1 MRTSSF
7 KHPPSCSFLAWFVF
21 LLSIIGIN
29 SVGSSICNEK
39 ERQALLSFKHNI
51 SDPNNLLSS
60 WIDGDEDDCC
70 KWEGVGCDNRTG
82 HVVAV
87 DLGPN
92 TMCIINEAS
101 CTPDWYCDINPA
113 LQGEIGPSLLDLP
126 FLNYLDLSCNQF
138 ERIPRFIGSLHKLV
152 HLNLSYNNFVGNVP
166 PQLGNISTL
175 KYLDINN
182 DNGQLKVVGTLE
194 WVSHLDCLE
203 YLGLDSVDLSS
214 ASNWLESIS
223 KLSLLRTLH
232 LSYFYCP
239 DPSSLL
245 HLNSSRFLQH
255 LFLEEGNLTSPILNL
270 WLNQSSDMI
279 QLSLTGIELYG
290 VVPNVLNK
298 MHSLEYL
305 DLSFNNLEGEKTEDL
320 QFLSHLANLKTLDL
334 SYNLFSFNF
343 SELIIGSEKM
353 IEELKLWGNKIVGS
367 LNDIKKYCSL
377 RTLHLADNELSG
389 SLPDMSTMLSMK
401 LLFISN
407 NRLVGNLMGSNI
419 GHLSHLIGLDVSSN
433 FLEETIDETQFS
445 NFSKLEFLSLS
456 DFIPHWIS
464 NFTNLWGLNISQNFL
479 QGFLPNLYRS
489 TYRVIDFSNNRLEDK
504 FKQATYLD
512 LSNNHF
518 SGNIPECLGQYPG
531 NYLRYVNLAN
541 NKFSGEIPSSISYW
555 NRMNSLHLR
564 NNSLFGELP
573 LSLKNCTSLRILDV
587 GENELSG
594 GIPEWIGESLI
605 ELKVLYLHSNELN
618 GSIPLSICQ
627 LQSIRILDLSLN
639 NLSGSIP
646 TCFSNYSAAMSKI
659 SDEWFLN
666 NAKFGYITFYGIY
679 ALFHIYFDY
688 ELIMWKGKEAEYEK
702 NLRFLKVIDLSGNK
716 LVGKF
721 PVDLTNL
728 YGLNSLN
735 LSRNYLFGSIPNEI
749 GQMRSLENL
758 DLSNN
763 QLSGAI
769 PVSMAGLSFLAY
781 LNLSNN
787 NFSGCIPLG
796 TQLQSFTE
804 ANYQGNPKLRGPP
817 LPTKCQRDEHGNAPH
832 SEGIEETKE
841 DENWIIRNFGFFG
854 THSGWVVH
862 TVVDSLHMLKHQS
875 SVIEYPLEWRHTNR
889 YLTNPSNQ
897 ESIYSPYLEEFYQKG
912 SKKPV
917 RIDSLALQ
925 EFALLDGISP
935 WKLFDCRRRKMV
947 SPFQPGTLPDNWFSP
962 KSRNSK
968 LLLFCKDDGTSP
980 LKLLL
985 LRSSDV
991 RDSKE
996 PNDFGI
1002 FPESEEHRKDVAA
1015 KNLFLERFSRCALEK
1030 EGFTSPANSL

>member
-7 KHPPSCSFLAWFVF
+7 KHPQWCCFLAWFLF
-21 LLSIIGIN
+21 LLSIIGN

-60 WIDGDEDDCC
+60 WTDGDDDCC

-92 TMCIINEAS
+92 TMCINEAS
-101 CTPDWYCDINPA
+101 CTPDWDCDINPA

-126 FLNYLDLSCNQF
+126 FLNYLDLSCNKF
-138 ERIPRFIGSLHKLV
+138 ERIPRFIGSLGKLV

-175 KYLDINN
+175 KYLDIDN
-182 DNGQLKVVGTLE
+182 DNEQLKVVGPLE
-194 WVSHLDCLE
+194 FLQ
-203 YLGLDSVDLSS
+203 DLSLGGGS
-214 ASNWLESIS
+214 
-223 KLSLLRTLH
+223 
-232 LSYFYCP
+232 
-239 DPSSLL
+239 
-245 HLNSSRFLQH
+245 
-255 LFLEEGNLTSPILNL
+255 LTSPILNL
-270 WLNQSSDMI
+270 WLNESSDMI
-279 QLSLTGIELYG
+279 QLSLPFTKLYG

-305 DLSFNNLEGEKTEDL
+305 DLSFNYLE
-320 QFLSHLANLKTLDL
+320 
-334 SYNLFSFNF
+334 
-343 SELIIGSEKM
+343 GSEKM
-353 IEELKLWGNKIVGS
+353 IEELKLWRNKIVGS
-367 LNDIKKYCSL
+367 LNDIKKYCSI
-377 RTLHLADNELSG
+377 RTLHLSDNELSG

-407 NRLVGNLMGSNI
+407 NRL
-419 GHLSHLIGLDVSSN
+419 
-433 FLEETIDETQFS
+433 
-445 NFSKLEFLSLS
+445 
-456 DFIPHWIS
+456 
-464 NFTNLWGLNISQNFL
+464 
-479 QGFLPNLYRS
+479 
-489 TYRVIDFSNNRLEDK
+489 
-504 FKQATYLD
+504 
-512 LSNNHF
+512 
-518 SGNIPECLGQYPG
+518 ECLGQYAG
-531 NYLRYVNLAN
+531 NDLRSVNLAN
-541 NKFSGEIPSSISYW
+541 NKFSGEIPSSISYL
-555 NRMNSLHLR
+555 NQISSLHLR

-573 LSLKNCTSLRILDV
+573 LSLKNCTSLRSLDV

-627 LQSIRILDLSLN
+627 LRSIRILDLSLN

-679 ALFHIYFDY
+679 ALFNTYFDY
-688 ELIMWKGKEAEYEK
+688 ELIMWKGKEAEYEN
-702 NLRFLKVIDLSGNK
+702 NLRFLKVIDLSSNK

-749 GQMRSLENL
+749 GQMRLLENL

-769 PVSMAGLSFLAY
+769 PVSMADLSFLAY

-787 NFSGCIPLG
+787 NFSGCISLG

-841 DENWIIRNFGFFG
+841 DENWIVRNFGFFVSTILGFILGFWGVCG
-854 THSGWVVH
+854 T
-862 TVVDSLHMLKHQS
+862 LILKRS
-875 SVIEYPLEWRHTNR
+875 WRHV
-889 YLTNPSNQ
+889 Y
-897 ESIYSPYLEEFYQKG
+897 
-912 SKKPV
+912 
-917 RIDSLALQ
+917 
-925 EFALLDGISP
+925 
-935 WKLFDCRRRKMV
+935 
-947 SPFQPGTLPDNWFSP
+947 FQ
-962 KSRNSK
+962 
-968 LLLFCKDDGTSP
+968 
-980 LKLLL
+980 
-985 LRSSDV
+985 
-991 RDSKE
+991 
-996 PNDFGI
+996 
-1002 FPESEEHRKDVAA
+1002 
-1015 KNLFLERFSRCALEK
+1015 FLEDKIHNIYIDIVFFGAKLKRSMGTRLK
-1030 EGFTSPANSL
+1030 